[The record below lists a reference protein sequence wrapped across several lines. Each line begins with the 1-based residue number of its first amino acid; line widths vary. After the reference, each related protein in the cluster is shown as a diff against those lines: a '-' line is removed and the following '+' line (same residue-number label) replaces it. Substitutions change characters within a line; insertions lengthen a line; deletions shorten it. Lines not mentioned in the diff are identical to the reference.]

1 VTYTVAAPIP
11 TPPFC
16 QVGVVEKNGKTCLEI
31 QTGTDATMTCECMTL
46 TIECKREKGT
56 VKVPLK
62 LTVAEKQ
69 VRIESDCLRANADRI
84 THSGPGSCVT
94 LEGGVKLKYEE
105 GSRVA
110 QIVANEVAVD
120 LADGRVEMKPM
131 RADREQ
137 VFSFWLSFFR

>member
-1 VTYTVAAPIP
+1 VS
-11 TPPFC
+11 
-16 QVGVVEKNGKTCLEI
+16 VVEKNGKAYLEI
-31 QTGTDATMTCECMTL
+31 QTGAAATMTCECMTL
-46 TIECKREKGT
+46 TIECKRDKGT

-62 LTVAEKQ
+62 LTVADKQ
-69 VRIESDCLRANADRI
+69 MRIESECLRANADRL
-84 THSGPGSCVT
+84 THCGPGGCVT

-131 RADREQ
+131 CTDRKQ